1 MMKSGMSIKMAY
13 KKEGVNSD
21 DIDWQEIGM
30 DAESIAKTMLI
41 RPKHNMSG
49 RAVPVGPKDLLRA
62 MGYNELGRQ
71 LTPAVWKPGDK
82 DDDSPGWVKADGK
95 QAPLCHYAIPYVTAT
110 ENAVTPYIGCEK
122 YEDLGP
128 LVRFFHPF
136 VFIAEEKTWYRLTGG
151 TPSEETGVLTVKH
164 FAHVLRMTYEANTIV
179 CNNGWVRKYPMA
191 AHDKLGQLYYSGL
204 EEHAPS
210 YTAYYKAGKS
220 HNDIVSF
227 DCRKMEFGPEQ
238 LERARK
244 REIRE
249 KAIKIA
255 SEKAR
260 AQEKKNLM
268 KELSSHMRDED
279 DEFQRK
285 LRREQ
290 LARQHEEMEI
300 AVAKKDQMEAMRM
313 SQSAMFEKLRMEQED

>member
-1 MMKSGMSIKMAY
+1 
-13 KKEGVNSD
+13 
-21 DIDWQEIGM
+21 
-30 DAESIAKTMLI
+30 
-41 RPKHNMSG
+41 
-49 RAVPVGPKDLLRA
+49 
-62 MGYNELGRQ
+62 
-71 LTPAVWKPGDK
+71 
-82 DDDSPGWVKADGK
+82 
-95 QAPLCHYAIPYVTAT
+95 
-110 ENAVTPYIGCEK
+110 
-122 YEDLGP
+122 
-128 LVRFFHPF
+128 
-136 VFIAEEKTWYRLTGG
+136 
-151 TPSEETGVLTVKH
+151 
-164 FAHVLRMTYEANTIV
+164 
-179 CNNGWVRKYPMA
+179 
-191 AHDKLGQLYYSGL
+191 
-204 EEHAPS
+204 
-210 YTAYYKAGKS
+210 
-220 HNDIVSF
+220 
-227 DCRKMEFGPEQ
+227 MEFGPEQ